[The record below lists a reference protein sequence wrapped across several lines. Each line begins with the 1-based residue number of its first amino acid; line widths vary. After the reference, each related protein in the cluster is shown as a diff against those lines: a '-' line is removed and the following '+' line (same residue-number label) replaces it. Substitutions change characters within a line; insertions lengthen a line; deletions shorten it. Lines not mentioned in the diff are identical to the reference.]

1 MTLKNNND
9 TTNSQKWDNIDWKK
23 SNRLVNNL
31 RRRIFKA
38 RKLNDLR
45 RVRKLQ
51 KLMLCSHANI
61 VTSVRKAT
69 QLNAGRNTAG
79 IDKQLALNKSER
91 WALVEA
97 IKTSGKAWK
106 PRPARRVY
114 IPKRNGKQR
123 PLGIPTITDRVLQ
136 NMHKNA
142 LEPEWE
148 SQFEAT
154 SYGFRPGRSCHDA
167 MAKLFKPLMG
177 QKAKKL
183 WVVEADIKGCFDNI
197 GHVPLLNKLKQYPGI
212 TMIEKWLKSGYVEK
226 SIFFKT
232 NSGTPQGGI
241 ISPLLSNIALHGLE
255 EKLGITYI
263 WYKDK
268 RQKNG
273 GFWQTKGNR
282 IMVRYADDFVVLVE
296 TKEDAETVKATL
308 RKELISRGLEL
319 SEEKTRIT
327 HLSEG
332 FDFLGWNFRRYT
344 CKNRRKGEITLIKPS
359 KTNIQAFKDNLKE
372 VFKELRGQNQATVIA
387 RLNPI
392 LRGWANYHRAVCSKE
407 IFSKLDR
414 FIYQKLLKWGKS
426 LHSKKSHKWITNK
439 YFGNFCQ
446 GRKDKWVFGYQVK
459 DNDGKINNVRYL
471 EKLAWTAIKRHTLV
485 TYKNSPDDSSLKE
498 YWEKRKSANE
508 EFRAIQQLSKGKNK
522 IASNTDYRCRWCN
535 EILGSE
541 GYVNVQLHHVIPR
554 RVGGLDSHKNL
565 IYLHSECHR
574 QVSLCGE
581 LEPKTLNKLGVLAK
595 FQEKSKTWGIEINPA
610 KKIQNKE
617 HLALIM
623 EHYNS

>member
-1 MTLKNNND
+1 M
-9 TTNSQKWDNIDWKK
+9 
-23 SNRLVNNL
+23 NNL

-38 RKLNDLR
+38 RKQNDLR

-51 KLMLCSHANI
+51 KLMLRSHANI

-69 QLNAGRNTAG
+69 QLNAGRNTPG

-97 IKTSGKAWK
+97 IKSSGKAWK

-114 IPKRNGKQR
+114 IPKKNGKQR

-148 SQFEAT
+148 SQFESI

-167 MAKLFKPLMG
+167 MAKLFKPLSG

-226 SIFFKT
+226 SKFFKT

-255 EKLGITYI
+255 EKLGITYNWNI
-263 WYKDK
+263 DK
-268 RQKNG
+268 RNKNG
-273 GFWQTKGNR
+273 GFWQNR
-282 IMVRYADDFVVLVE
+282 SNRLMVRYADDFVVLVE
-296 TKEDAETVKATL
+296 TKEDAERVKAIL
-308 RKELISRGLEL
+308 RKELSKRGLEL

-332 FDFLGWNFRRYT
+332 FDFLGWNFRRYKCT
-344 CKNRRKGEITLIKPS
+344 NRSKGEITIIKPS
-359 KTNIQAFKDNLKE
+359 KSNVQAFKDNLKE

-392 LRGWANYHRAVCSKE
+392 LRGWANYHRAVCSKRT
-407 IFSKLDR
+407 FSKLDNYI
-414 FIYQKLLKWGKS
+414 FTKLLKWSKS
-426 LHSKKSHKWITNK
+426 LHPGKNYNWRFNK

-446 GRKDKWVFGYQVK
+446 GRKDNGVFGYQVK
-459 DNDGKINNVRYL
+459 DNDGKSTVHYL

-485 TYKNSPDDSSLKE
+485 TYTNSPDDSSLKE
-498 YWEKRKSANE
+498 YWEKRTVANE
-508 EFRAIQQLSKGKNK
+508 EFKAIQQLSKGKNR
-522 IASNTDYRCRWCN
+522 IALNTDYRCRWCN
-535 EILGSE
+535 NTLGSE
-541 GYVNVQLHHVIPR
+541 GYENIQKHHVIPQR
-554 RVGGLDSHKNL
+554 LGGLDSYKNI

-574 QVSLCGE
+574 QVSRCGE
-581 LEPKTLNKLGVLAK
+581 LEPKTLNKLGILAK
-595 FQEKSKTWGIEINPA
+595 YQEKSKTWGIEINPA

-623 EHYNS
+623 ERYNS